1 MGLFD
6 KKKNLDTQNTQE
18 TKQNRPSSKAMQ
30 IIHDVQTHLQISCK
44 LEHPVLPARIAI
56 SKIPS
61 PELFKDINILIEEVN
76 FNEEKAEEEARL
88 KAEAE
93 AKAKAE
99 EEARLQAET
108 EAKAKAEEEAR
119 LQAEAEAKAKAEEE
133 ARLQAEAEAK
143 AKAEEEARL
152 QAEAE
157 AKAKAEEEARLQAEA
172 KAKAKAE
179 EEARLQAEAEAKAKA
194 EEEARLQAEAEAKA
208 KAEEEAKQ
216 QAETK
221 EEPKVEDENSNII
234 TAPKIEEK
242 PEVKPISQPERI
254 VSITGLNTKKQKG
267 KKIVKLSAAQSGG
280 IAAVKAQEAKD
291 KEAEEAK
298 RKAEAAAKLAAQK
311 AEEKA
316 QEQARLAYVILIGDA
331 KKPDPNLGKF
341 EIQKTGLL
349 DKPYKMVLKTNL
361 GKTIFE
367 TAPIRSKPNE
377 LTAQM
382 FKDILSTGSFTF
394 IKNQSGQYAF
404 RILDSRL
411 RLFSVSKFYPTIR
424 EAQLAAAS
432 IKKFGLSANYID
444 DTTILNS

>member
-88 KAEAE
+88 
-93 AKAKAE
+93 
-99 EEARLQAET
+99 
-108 EAKAKAEEEAR
+108 
-119 LQAEAEAKAKAEEE
+119 QAEAEAKAKAEEE
-133 ARLQAEAEAK
+133 ARLK
-143 AKAEEEARL
+143 
-152 QAEAE
+152 
-157 AKAKAEEEARLQAEA
+157 
-172 KAKAKAE
+172 
-179 EEARLQAEAEAKAKA
+179 AEAEAKAKA

-208 KAEEEAKQ
+208 KAEEEAKLQ
-216 QAETK
+216 AEAEAKAKAEEEARLQAETK
-221 EEPKVEDENSNII
+221 EEHKVEDEDSNII

>member
-88 KAEAE
+88 KAE
-93 AKAKAE
+93 
-99 EEARLQAET
+99 
-108 EAKAKAEEEAR
+108 EEAR

-133 ARLQAEAEAK
+133 ARLQV
-143 AKAEEEARL
+143 
-152 QAEAE
+152 
-157 AKAKAEEEARLQAEA
+157 
-172 KAKAKAE
+172 
-179 EEARLQAEAEAKAKA
+179 
-194 EEEARLQAEAEAKA
+194 EAEAKA

-221 EEPKVEDENSNII
+221 EEPKVEDEDSNII